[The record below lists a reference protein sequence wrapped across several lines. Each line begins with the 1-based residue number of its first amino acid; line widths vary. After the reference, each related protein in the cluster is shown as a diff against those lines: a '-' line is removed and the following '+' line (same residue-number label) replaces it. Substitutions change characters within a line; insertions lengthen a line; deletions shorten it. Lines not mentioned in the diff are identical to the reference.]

1 MLVRSVPEYIYKTEI
16 RKDLTSLKN
25 VHLNFHLLLR
35 VRKYEK
41 KLLCLGQEFLPQCYK
56 RKVKCV
62 RYKLYLFLIITFLWQ
77 LYIEDIFDA
86 SCIFCYYYFSLVIV
100 HRGGMHIRLSAVLWL
115 KTWVLLIGIEIVRK
129 PLLRHLVFNF
139 LASVTFW
146 QEIRIDR
153 INFRSMQG
161 THILIYKIWSS
172 VKCLA
177 FAVLNRSLD
186 VVA

>member
-1 MLVRSVPEYIYKTEI
+1 MLVHSAFQFSTEI
-16 RKDLTSLKN
+16 YIKKIRKGVKN

-100 HRGGMHIRLSAVLWL
+100 HRGGMHIRLSAVL
-115 KTWVLLIGIEIVRK
+115 
-129 PLLRHLVFNF
+129 
-139 LASVTFW
+139 
-146 QEIRIDR
+146 
-153 INFRSMQG
+153 
-161 THILIYKIWSS
+161 
-172 VKCLA
+172 
-177 FAVLNRSLD
+177 
-186 VVA
+186 